1 MRKSQKII
9 GQNKL
14 GPYTILYLEKADNDF
29 DGYDLYK
36 IGNKL
41 YTPIVMFDTK
51 DSVAFET
58 EDNSEDFVGKMLEY
72 VKITSI

>member
-1 MRKSQKII
+1 MRKSRKII
-9 GQNKL
+9 EQDKV
-14 GPYTILYLEKADNDF
+14 GPYTILYLEKADNDYY
-29 DGYDLYK
+29 GYDLYK

-51 DSVAFET
+51 DSVAIET
-58 EDNSEDFVGKMLEY
+58 EVDSENFVGKYLEY